1 MTEKGQYLATGLP
14 ASKDSVSKIAKL
26 STGVGAWNVEEC
38 SGDGGLG
45 KRHSSGKINRS
56 MLVNGKPPGLY
67 SQVHHIGK
75 REERAS
81 ENQSWRRNW
90 EKETH
95 QSIPHTSNHAGT

>member
-1 MTEKGQYLATGLP
+1 MTEKGQYLVTGLS

-26 STGVGAWNVEEC
+26 SGVGAWNVEEC
-38 SGDGGLG
+38 SGDSGLG

-56 MLVNGKPPGLY
+56 MLVDGKPPGLY

-81 ENQSWRRNW
+81 ENQAWRRNW

-95 QSIPHTSNHAGT
+95 QSNPHTSNHAGT